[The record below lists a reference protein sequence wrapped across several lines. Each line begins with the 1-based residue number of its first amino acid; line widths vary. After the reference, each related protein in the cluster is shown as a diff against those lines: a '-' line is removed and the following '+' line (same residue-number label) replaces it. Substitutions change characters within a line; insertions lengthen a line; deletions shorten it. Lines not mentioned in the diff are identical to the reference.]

1 MEKHSALQTTGS
13 STFKTND
20 QTLDGDP
27 HQRLQIQNNSSTNTY
42 TAMPNVPQRDHVHNT
57 SSQNQCA
64 KDSTG
69 QKAPTPTSKQ
79 ATDNTTSNMVM
90 DENSPHGDKGTQMP
104 SQEMHTTTITQGTQI
119 PSQQWEQTTTNED
132 HETEQSSTNFL
143 DTASLNL
150 SSRLG
155 E

>member
-1 MEKHSALQTTGS
+1 MSLASEANEQTPDEKL
-13 STFKTND
+13 
-20 QTLDGDP
+20 
-27 HQRLQIQNNSSTNTY
+27 HQRLQTRNNSSTNTY

-104 SQEMHTTTITQGTQI
+104 SQEIHMTTFTQSTQF
-119 PSQQWEQTTTNED
+119 PSQQEELTTTNED
-132 HETEQSSTNFL
+132 HETEQSSANSL
-143 DTASLNL
+143 DTTPP
-150 SSRLG
+150 
-155 E
+155 